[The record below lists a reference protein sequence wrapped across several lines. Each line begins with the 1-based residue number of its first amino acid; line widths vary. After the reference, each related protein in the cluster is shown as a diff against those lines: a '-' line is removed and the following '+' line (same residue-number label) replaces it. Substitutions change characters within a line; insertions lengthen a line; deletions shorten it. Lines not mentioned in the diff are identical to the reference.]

1 MIVLLIL
8 IKAAMLTKV
17 MPDIYKS
24 VWGVFVSRVA
34 CVYAHKE
41 IPTLMALHIFGYIQ
55 FVAKTLFADFIVSRM
70 SLLQRP

>member
-41 IPTLMALHIFGYIQ
+41 TPALMALHIFG
-55 FVAKTLFADFIVSRM
+55 
-70 SLLQRP
+70 